1 LGVRGGSF
9 ATAAR
14 VGNDRLPMMRKT
26 IEKVSSRAAVARIDA
41 EAAVPRAQVFTQ
53 ELARLGIED
62 PHAAVVPADVHVAT
76 GAPWRHCVVRL
87 RDLEEAVEVYDTH
100 GMSVVAEGLNRQ
112 RQQRRALF
120 GNAEG
125 DAVLDL
131 RCDLPRRQ
139 GARAAGVGQALQHH
153 PRRSG
158 QSALAARATGVDQLA
173 DVQLPDRVL
182 DEPREVALLALACRS
197 SAKPLLRIGVAE
209 RSLSLRILRG
219 IKGIPCPGLLVC
231 RIAMTPAEPQR
242 PAPLPPALSPL
253 ARLARSEAFPG
264 VLVVSCALLA
274 ILIANSPWSEAW
286 NHVWHTELA
295 LRVGDV
301 TIAKSVAHWINDGL
315 MVLFFYF
322 VGLEIKHEV
331 LDGQLRTF
339 REAVLPVAA
348 AAGGMFL
355 PAAVFAIVVAAHGD
369 VASARGWGIPMATD
383 IAFALGVLA
392 LLGRRVPPSLKVFLA
407 TLAIVDDLGAVLVI
421 AVFYTAEISWAHL
434 GVGVLVLLVSYACN
448 RVGVRRTW
456 PYVVLGL
463 ALWILF
469 LGSGVHATIAGVALA
484 LTVPARR
491 ALDEREFT
499 RRGRLLLDEFD
510 RVGEPDPLTNAQQL
524 EVVQELQRHAS
535 DVQAP
540 LQRMKHALHP
550 LIAHLIVPL
559 FALANAGVDLRGD
572 LGETLVHPAAH
583 GVFLGLVLGKPAGVL
598 LATWAARRAFGSP
611 LPDRTTWRH
620 VHGVAWLAG
629 IGFTMSLFIDSLAFA
644 SAPSAFAASKIAILA
659 ASLLAGVIGYFV
671 LRGAREVAP
680 RQTVGDDDGVAVRA

>member
-1 LGVRGGSF
+1 
-9 ATAAR
+9 
-14 VGNDRLPMMRKT
+14 
-26 IEKVSSRAAVARIDA
+26 
-41 EAAVPRAQVFTQ
+41 
-53 ELARLGIED
+53 
-62 PHAAVVPADVHVAT
+62 
-76 GAPWRHCVVRL
+76 
-87 RDLEEAVEVYDTH
+87 
-100 GMSVVAEGLNRQ
+100 
-112 RQQRRALF
+112 
-120 GNAEG
+120 
-125 DAVLDL
+125 
-131 RCDLPRRQ
+131 
-139 GARAAGVGQALQHH
+139 
-153 PRRSG
+153 
-158 QSALAARATGVDQLA
+158 
-173 DVQLPDRVL
+173 
-182 DEPREVALLALACRS
+182 
-197 SAKPLLRIGVAE
+197 
-209 RSLSLRILRG
+209 
-219 IKGIPCPGLLVC
+219 
-231 RIAMTPAEPQR
+231 
-242 PAPLPPALSPL
+242 
-253 ARLARSEAFPG
+253 
-264 VLVVSCALLA
+264 VLVVSCALFA

-339 REAVLPVAA
+339 RQAVLPVAA

-369 VASARGWGIPMATD
+369 AASARGWGIPMATD

-469 LGSGVHATIAGVALA
+469 LGSGAHATIAGVALA

-644 SAPSAFAASKIAILA
+644 SAPSAFRRVEDRDSRRVAARRRDRLLRAARRPGGRAAAGGRRRRRCGGARVSRVDAARRGVGQRFVGHARGDRDRGAAQRRACVRREAAGGEGRSCRGDGRAGPRAVQTCSRPAVGADVHDLVLPRVLHRRHPAPLHVCDAQPLA
-659 ASLLAGVIGYFV
+659 ARNAGFSVKLGSISVTGE
-671 LRGAREVAP
+671 LEVCILHLSSASSCVK
-680 RQTVGDDDGVAVRA
+680 RTAGCSRSQLTCSRW